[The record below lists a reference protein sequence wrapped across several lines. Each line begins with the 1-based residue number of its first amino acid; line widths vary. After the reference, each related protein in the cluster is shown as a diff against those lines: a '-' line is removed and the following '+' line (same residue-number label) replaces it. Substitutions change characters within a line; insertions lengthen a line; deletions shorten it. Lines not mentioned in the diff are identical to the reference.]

1 MSVQGVRPREAS
13 GAAIF
18 VNARANMCSSV
29 GFLNCAGAYTVDTPV
44 ASSPRES
51 ELNDVPGRDFVTRT
65 SLCPIVSWSQVTW
78 DIACQSVALQSALFD
93 TVAILMYA
101 FSIGIVRK
109 LARLFVPKPGDSQVF
124 M

>member
-1 MSVQGVRPREAS
+1 MRVR
-13 GAAIF
+13 IC
-18 VNARANMCSSV
+18 VV
-29 GFLNCAGAYTVDTPV
+29 LW
-44 ASSPRES
+44 ASSTAQAPILSIRGSPPALES

-93 TVAILMYA
+93 TVATLMYA

-109 LARLFVPKPGDSQVF
+109 LARLFVPKPGNSQVF